1 MDQNRAENMLK
12 MSRNLFKMAIKKLT
26 DNPRKNTCIIFNV
39 HSKKKLFFLQK
50 KCTIKLSESYVN
62 AHPQKGEVFDSFN
75 PRCEILVSNS

>member
-39 HSKKKLFFLQK
+39 HSKKKLIFVQK
-50 KCTIKLSESYVN
+50 KLSESYVN
-62 AHPQKGEVFDSFN
+62 AHPQKGEVFYSFN
-75 PRCEILVSNS
+75 PRCEIWVSNS